1 VECPRDRGRPE
12 SRHDESTFRRGSHG
26 SQGESPEHSSGDR
39 FRGASELLDSVLE
52 RVAWDVV
59 QGAVPVHAVIDPAVV
74 VIGGGVA
81 ERLGERLIDAV
92 DVEREKVSRD
102 RRSEAFPEIQTGPSR

>member
-1 VECPRDRGRPE
+1 
-12 SRHDESTFRRGSHG
+12 
-26 SQGESPEHSSGDR
+26 
-39 FRGASELLDSVLE
+39 
-52 RVAWDVV
+52 
-59 QGAVPVHAVIDPAVV
+59 VV

-102 RRSEAFPEIQTGPSR
+102 RRSEAFPEIRLAQVGNQAGVVGAGLLAMTQPQEADQ